1 MQTSLETLIV
11 RPSAADLFLLLRPGQ
26 WVKNV
31 FVLLPLLFSG
41 SVFNPGRVMAA
52 MLACAA
58 FCLASSAV
66 YVLNDVL
73 DAPADRLHPRKR
85 GRPIA
90 AGRVSPR
97 AASILGIAVAVSA
110 LMVGCLGLPPVF
122 LAMLGLYQGVSIL
135 YCVWLKHRV
144 IVDVMVVACG
154 FVLRLLGG
162 CIAIGVVP
170 SAWILVCGF
179 SLAMVLGFGKRRCEI
194 TSFGSDS
201 GIRPAL
207 SHYNAA
213 KLDMLLAIT
222 VSVALISYML
232 YTVSPETVQIHN
244 TDHLTYTVPFV
255 AYGLF
260 RYLFKT
266 QEGKEDGPTEI
277 LSRDP
282 IFLMNGALWLAAV
295 WVVLYLFP

>member
-1 MQTSLETLIV
+1 MEQPADILVV
-11 RPSAADLFLLLRPGQ
+11 RARGIDLFLLLRPGQ

-31 FVLLPLLFSG
+31 FVLMPLVFSG
-41 SVFNPGRVMAA
+41 SVFDAGRVVAA
-52 MLACAA
+52 ALACAA

-90 AGRVSPR
+90 AGRVTPQ
-97 AASILGIAVAVSA
+97 AAAALGVAVTVSA
-110 LMVGCLGLPPVF
+110 FVLGSFGLPRMF
-122 LAMLGLYQGVSIL
+122 LLMLAIYLGVNVL

-144 IVDVMVVACG
+144 IVDVMVVAIG
-154 FVLRLLGG
+154 FVLRLLAG
-162 CIAIGVVP
+162 CVAISVVP
-170 SAWILVCGF
+170 SSWILVCGF
-179 SLAMVLGFGKRRCEI
+179 SLAMVLGFGKRRSEI
-194 TSFGSDS
+194 ASFGADAS
-201 GIRPAL
+201 IRPAL
-207 SHYNAA
+207 TSYSAA
-213 KLDMLLAIT
+213 KLDTLLAVT

-232 YTVSPETVQIHN
+232 YTVAPETVQRHK

-266 QEGKEDGPTEI
+266 QEGKGDGPTEI
-277 LSRDP
+277 LLRDP
-282 IFLMNGALWLAAV
+282 VFLVNGVLWLAAV
-295 WVVLYLFP
+295 WVALFFFP